1 MIKKLIK
8 KYFESLVYF
17 YSHLKYKV
25 FIVFGFS
32 LVVGIL
38 DSLGLTMF
46 LPLLQMVNDSSSV
59 NPENLGNLRFILDAV
74 LFFGINVNLLS
85 ILLIMSSFFLVKGF
99 IYFLAGIYRVNVQES
114 FITRLRIK
122 NLKGLNAL
130 SYKYFVRSDIGR
142 IQNTLTGEVERVA
155 RAFTFYFRS
164 FQNGIMILIYMTFA
178 FLVDAQFAI
187 LVSIGGVLANFFYKY
202 LYNYTKTSSRQ
213 LTADVNVFQ
222 SLIIQNVSNY
232 KYLKATNSLGKY
244 ATKLLDY
251 IKKIEI
257 SNKALGKLD
266 ALQLA
271 IREPILII
279 LVVSIIYIQT
289 TVLGSSL
296 APILI
301 SLLFFY
307 RALNYLMQMQMD
319 WNRFLEVTGSVENM
333 TAFEKEMKVNQE
345 YSGVR
350 KIVDSIST
358 LELSEV
364 SFNYNSTTVLKDI
377 NLKINKNET
386 LGFVGESGSGKTT
399 LVNILAGLLT
409 VEMGEYVING
419 VNSKEMNLKYLQNK
433 LGYITQ
439 DSVIFNDTIFNN
451 VTFWA
456 EKNETNLNKFL
467 EVIKKA
473 SLLDYLESLPQKEN
487 EMLGNNGINLS
498 GGQKQR
504 ISIARELYKD
514 VEILILDEATSSLDS
529 EAEKA
534 IQLNIEQL
542 KGNYTLLIIAHRMA
556 TIKNA
561 NRIVVMKS
569 GEITEI
575 GTFSELIR
583 ESTYFKKIVQL
594 QDI

>member
-1 MIKKLIK
+1 MLKKLVK

-25 FIVFGFS
+25 FIVFGLSF
-32 LVVGIL
+32 VVGIL

-46 LPLLQMVNDSSSV
+46 LPLLQMINGSSSV
-59 NPENLGNLRFILDAV
+59 NPQNLGNLRFILDAV
-74 LFFGINVNLLS
+74 LFFGIKVNLLS
-85 ILLIMSSFFLVKGF
+85 ILLIMASFFLLKGF

-114 FITRLRIK
+114 FITRLRIN
-122 NLKGLNAL
+122 NLKGLNSL
-130 SYKYFVRSDIGR
+130 SYKHFVRSDIGR

-164 FQNGIMILIYMTFA
+164 FQNGIMIIIYMTFA

-187 LVSIGGVLANFFYKY
+187 LVSIGGFLANFFYKY
-202 LYNYTKTSSRQ
+202 LYNYTKASSRK

-232 KYLKATNSLGKY
+232 KYLKATNSLDKY
-244 ATKLLDY
+244 GTKLLDY
-251 IKKIEI
+251 IKRIEI

-289 TVLGSSL
+289 TILGSSL

-333 TAFEKEMKVNQE
+333 TAFEKEMKVNKE
-345 YSGVR
+345 YSGVG
-350 KIVDSIST
+350 KIVDSINT
-358 LELSEV
+358 LEISEV
-364 SFNYNSTTVLKDI
+364 SFNYNSATVLKDI
-377 NLKINKNET
+377 NLKIHKNET

-409 VEMGEYVING
+409 TKKGEYFING
-419 VNSKEMNLKYLQNK
+419 VNSNEINLKYLQNK

-439 DSVIFNDTIFNN
+439 DSVIFNDTVFNN

-456 EKNETNLNKFL
+456 EKNVANLNKFL
-467 EVIKKA
+467 KVIKKA
-473 SLLDYLESLPQKEN
+473 SLSDYLESLPQKEN
-487 EMLGNNGINLS
+487 EVLGSNGINLS

-504 ISIARELYKD
+504 ICIARELYKD
-514 VEILILDEATSSLDS
+514 VEILILDEATSALDS
-529 EAEKA
+529 ETEQK
-534 IQLNIEQL
+534 IQKNIDDL
-542 KGNYTLLIIAHRMA
+542 KGKYTILIIAHRIA
-556 TIKNA
+556 TVKNA
-561 NRIVVMKS
+561 DKIVLMKNGTIS
-569 GEITEI
+569 EI
-575 GTFSELIR
+575 GKFSELIR
-583 ESTYFKKIVQL
+583 KSTYFKKIVQL
-594 QDI
+594 QDM

>member
-1 MIKKLIK
+1 
-8 KYFESLVYF
+8 
-17 YSHLKYKV
+17 
-25 FIVFGFS
+25 
-32 LVVGIL
+32 
-38 DSLGLTMF
+38 
-46 LPLLQMVNDSSSV
+46 
-59 NPENLGNLRFILDAV
+59 
-74 LFFGINVNLLS
+74 
-85 ILLIMSSFFLVKGF
+85 MSSFFLVKGF

-122 NLKGLNAL
+122 NLKGLNSVA
-130 SYKYFVRSDIGR
+130 YKYFVRSDIGR

-232 KYLKATNSLGKY
+232 KYLKATNSLDKY

>member
-1 MIKKLIK
+1 VIKKLIK

-46 LPLLQMVNDSSSV
+46 LPLLQMVNGSSSV

-99 IYFLAGIYRVNVQES
+99 IYFLAGIYRVNVQEN
-114 FITRLRIK
+114 FITRLRTN

-164 FQNGIMILIYMTFA
+164 FQNGIMIIIYMTFA

-187 LVSIGGVLANFFYKY
+187 LVSMGGILANFFYKY

-251 IKKIEI
+251 IKRIEI

-289 TVLGSSL
+289 TILGSSL

-301 SLLFFY
+301 SLLFFLQSFKLPDADANGLEQVFGGY
-307 RALNYLMQMQMD
+307 R
-319 WNRFLEVTGSVENM
+319 
-333 TAFEKEMKVNQE
+333 
-345 YSGVR
+345 
-350 KIVDSIST
+350 
-358 LELSEV
+358 
-364 SFNYNSTTVLKDI
+364 
-377 NLKINKNET
+377 
-386 LGFVGESGSGKTT
+386 
-399 LVNILAGLLT
+399 
-409 VEMGEYVING
+409 
-419 VNSKEMNLKYLQNK
+419 
-433 LGYITQ
+433 
-439 DSVIFNDTIFNN
+439 
-451 VTFWA
+451 
-456 EKNETNLNKFL
+456 
-467 EVIKKA
+467 
-473 SLLDYLESLPQKEN
+473 
-487 EMLGNNGINLS
+487 
-498 GGQKQR
+498 
-504 ISIARELYKD
+504 
-514 VEILILDEATSSLDS
+514 
-529 EAEKA
+529 
-534 IQLNIEQL
+534 
-542 KGNYTLLIIAHRMA
+542 
-556 TIKNA
+556 
-561 NRIVVMKS
+561 
-569 GEITEI
+569 
-575 GTFSELIR
+575 FS
-583 ESTYFKKIVQL
+583 
-594 QDI
+594 

>member
-1 MIKKLIK
+1 VIKKLIK

-17 YSHLKYKV
+17 YTHLKHKV

-32 LVVGIL
+32 LVVGVL

-46 LPLLQMVNDSSSV
+46 LPLLQMVNDNSAV
-59 NPENLGNLRFILDAV
+59 NPENLGNLRYILDTV
-74 LFFGINVNLLS
+74 LFFGININLIA
-85 ILLIMSSFFLVKGF
+85 ILLIMASFFLAKGF

-114 FITRLRIK
+114 FITRLRIN
-122 NLKGLNAL
+122 NLEGLNSL
-130 SYKYFVRSDIGR
+130 SYKYFVGSDVGR
-142 IQNTLTGEVERVA
+142 IQNTLTGEVDRVA

-164 FQNGIMILIYMTFA
+164 FQNGIMILIYMSFA

-187 LVSIGGVLANFFYKY
+187 LVSIGGILANFFYKY

-222 SLIIQNVSNY
+222 SLIIQNVTNY
-232 KYLKATNSLGKY
+232 KYLKATNSLDKY
-244 ATKLLDY
+244 AIKLLDY
-251 IKKIEI
+251 IKRIEL

-271 IREPILII
+271 IREPILIV
-279 LVVSIIYIQT
+279 LVVSIIYIQINI
-289 TVLGSSL
+289 LGSFL

-333 TAFEKEMKVNQE
+333 TAFEKEMKVNKQ
-345 YSGVR
+345 YSGV
-350 KIVDSIST
+350 IQIIDSMKT

-364 SFNYNSTTVLKDI
+364 FFNYNSRTVLKDI

-386 LGFVGESGSGKTT
+386 IAFVGESGSGKTT
-399 LVNILAGLLT
+399 LVNILAGLLRVDT
-409 VEMGEYVING
+409 GEYLINAI
-419 VNSKEMNLKYLQNK
+419 NSKEMDFSSVQNK

-456 EKNETNLNKFL
+456 EKNEENLNKFL
-467 EVIKKA
+467 KVIKKA
-473 SLLDYLESLPQKEN
+473 SLFNYLESLPQKEN
-487 EMLGNNGINLS
+487 EILGSNGINMS

-504 ISIARELYKD
+504 ICIARELYKD
-514 VEILILDEATSSLDS
+514 VEILILDEATSALDS
-529 EAEKA
+529 ETEKA
-534 IQLNIEQL
+534 IQNNFDEL
-542 KGNYTLLIIAHRMA
+542 KGDYTIFVIAHRIA

-561 NRIVVMKS
+561 DRIVIMKDGKIS
-569 GEITEI
+569 NINTYDN
-575 GTFSELIR
+575 LI
-583 ESTYFKKIVQL
+583 SDSPYFRKLVQL
-594 QDI
+594 QGA